1 MTDVDIFVTLSTFC
15 EDSDEPMMVL
25 EQSGFTFNVNSLARR
40 MTSREVIELGG
51 KARAFVAGLEKY
63 DAETISQMP
72 NISCIS
78 RCGVGIDNIDMK
90 VAEQRNI
97 EILNTP
103 EEPIIAVAE
112 MTLAMMLS
120 LLRQLPRVNAL
131 MRDRK
136 WKRVR
141 GNLLADKTIGI
152 IGMGRIGKRVIELV
166 RAFRARVIVVDPF
179 PDINWARENE
189 VELVD
194 MNELLQRAEIISI
207 HAAPSE
213 DNVCLLDEEN
223 IQKIRPGA
231 WLINMARGDMVDDV
245 ALASALSSGQLS
257 GVGMDVFSTEPY
269 SGILCDSDRVML
281 SPHQA
286 TLTVETREK
295 MELKAVKNAVD
306 YLKAHG

>member
-152 IGMGRIGKRVIELV
+152 IGMGRTGKRVIELV

-207 HAAPSE
+207 HASPSG

-295 MELKAVKNAVD
+295 MELKAVENAVD

>member
-40 MTSREVIELGG
+40 MTSGEVIELGG

-78 RCGVGIDNIDMK
+78 RCGVGIDNIDLK

-112 MTLAMMLS
+112 MTLAMMLA

-141 GNLLADKTIGI
+141 GNLLAGKTIGI

-166 RAFRARVIVVDPF
+166 RAFRARAIVVDPF

-207 HAAPSE
+207 HASPSG

-231 WLINMARGDMVDDV
+231 WLINMARGDMVNDV
-245 ALASALSSGQLS
+245 ALASALLSGQLS

-269 SGILCDSDRVML
+269 SGVLCDSDRVML